1 MVSELL
7 LRALELCGEREQ
19 WSSLLRGPLGQLS
32 FRNAFP
38 FATPVDLLPQC
49 RYTDI
54 AEDKM
59 DVTYQVIVACI
70 AVIPRVVRYRRWYVG
85 IPTAFKRVKEGWKHQ
100 MQVRGY
106 CGRTMYLLCTTP
118 H

>member
-19 WSSLLRGPLGQLS
+19 WSSILRVPPGHLS
-32 FRNAFP
+32 FRNAVP
-38 FATPVDLLPQC
+38 FATLVDLLLQC
-49 RYTDI
+49 TYTNI
-54 AEDKM
+54 AQDKM
-59 DVTYQVIVACI
+59 DVTYQAIVACI
-70 AVIPRVVRYRRWYVG
+70 AAVPRVVRYSRWWLG
-85 IPTAFKRVKEGWKHQ
+85 IPTAFERVKEGWKHH

-106 CGRTMYLLCTTP
+106 CGRTMYLLCATP